1 LSFEERQILIIGA
14 GPSGLIAAREAA
26 RRGVDVL
33 VVEEDSEIGVPCH
46 CAGLLSLRG
55 LKRLNISAD
64 GSYVQNK
71 VRGAFFHSP
80 SGLSF
85 KVEKQS
91 PVACVVDRSSFDKY
105 LASQATRIGA
115 EIRLNSRVQEIQ
127 LENGCVAARSK
138 KRVFKASIVID
149 AEGASSRIVRAAG
162 LKSTNPSHFLP
173 GFQLDLY
180 GVDVDPN
187 YVEVHVGSRVAPGFF
202 AWVIPL
208 SSNSARV
215 GLGCRKANPKELL
228 QRFIERRFKGEEYEI
243 LTSRSGTIIT
253 SGPIEK
259 TFSNRL
265 LIVGDA
271 AGQVKPTTGGGVIL
285 GGLCGAIAGKVAAE
299 AVNLGRFDEDFLRLY
314 EESWRKSLGR
324 EFKYMIL
331 ARRILNALS
340 DRMIDKGFE
349 LIIKEGLQE
358 VISREGDMDFQ
369 SNVILEL
376 IRRRRIL
383 RILLPLLKLQHLLH
397 EIGLG

>member
-1 LSFEERQILIIGA
+1 MSFEERQILIIGA

-55 LKRLNISAD
+55 LKRLNVSVD
-64 GSYVQNK
+64 GSYVQNR
-71 VRGAFFHSP
+71 VRGAFFYSP

-85 KVEKQS
+85 KIERQN
-91 PVACVVDRSSFDKY
+91 PVACVVDRSALDKY
-105 LASQATRIGA
+105 FASQAARSGA
-115 EIRLNSRVQEIQ
+115 EIRLNSRVQDIR
-127 LENGCVAARSK
+127 LEKGYVAAKSK
-138 KRVFKASIVID
+138 KEVFKASIVID

-162 LKSTNPSHFLP
+162 LKPTNPSYLLP

-187 YVEVHVGSRVAPGFF
+187 YVEVHVGSKVAPGFF

-208 SSNSARV
+208 SSNSVRV

-243 LTSRSGTIIT
+243 LMSRSGTIIT
-253 SGPIEK
+253 SGPIER

-314 EESWRKSLGR
+314 EESWRKKLGR
-324 EFKYMIL
+324 EFKYML
-331 ARRILNALS
+331 WARRILNALS
-340 DRMIDKGFE
+340 DHMIDKGFE
-349 LIIKEGLQE
+349 LIIKEGFQE

-369 SNVILEL
+369 SGIILEL

-383 RILLPLLKLQHLLH
+383 RMLLPLLRLLTPSSQ
-397 EIGLG
+397 